1 MSHFGLTI
9 NQLSGTSLQSKTEN
23 HSRSNSSSSIDKKT
37 SSVTCNLPHHR
48 SLSKKLEKSENTN
61 EALKT
66 EVLNLEEQAK
76 LQIQQANQR
85 FEEYCS
91 KMQQEI
97 KLRDS
102 ELNKLKTANQE
113 IITANTS
120 LKSEINEV
128 KKSNLQKESAINLLK
143 TEIAK
148 GFNTNSN
155 DRQIQIQKF
164 KSEIVRL
171 RNQMSEFIQHERD
184 LRDELAFEKK
194 KRCLVCPEKDQAL
207 REAME
212 TLRQRDQRLNEIQKS
227 AREMTGITMVQD
239 LLIDRMGKK
248 SELDEK

>member
-1 MSHFGLTI
+1 MSNFGLTI
-9 NQLSGTSLQSKTEN
+9 NQLSGTSLQSN
-23 HSRSNSSSSIDKKT
+23 SRSNSSASIDKKL
-37 SSVTCNLPHHR
+37 SVTCNLPHHR
-48 SLSKKLEKSENTN
+48 NLSKKLEKSENAN

-66 EVLNLEEQAK
+66 EVLSLEEQAK
-76 LQIQQANQR
+76 LQIQQANKR
-85 FEEYCS
+85 FEEYCL

-113 IITANTS
+113 ILTANTT
-120 LKSEINEV
+120 LKCEINEV

-184 LRDELAFEKK
+184 LRDELVFEKK
-194 KRCLVCPEKDQAL
+194 KRCLACPEKDRAL
-207 REAME
+207 REALE
-212 TLRQRDQRLNEIQKS
+212 TLKARDQRLNEIQKS

-239 LLIDRMGKK
+239 LLIDRMEKK
-248 SELDEK
+248 PE

>member
-23 HSRSNSSSSIDKKT
+23 SRTNSSSSIDKK

-61 EALKT
+61 EALNT
-66 EVLNLEEQAK
+66 EVINLEEQAK
-76 LQIQQANQR
+76 LQIQQANKR

-102 ELNKLKTANQE
+102 ELNKLKTVNQE
-113 IITANTS
+113 IITANTT

-128 KKSNLQKESAINLLK
+128 KTSNLQKESAINLLK
-143 TEIAK
+143 TEISK
-148 GFNTNSN
+148 GFNTNSS

-171 RNQMSEFIQHERD
+171 RNQMSEFLQHERD
-184 LRDELAFEKK
+184 MRDELVFEKK
-194 KRCLVCPEKDQAL
+194 KKCLACPEKDHAL
-207 REAME
+207 REALE
-212 TLRQRDQRLNEIQKS
+212 TLRQRDQRLSEIQKS
-227 AREMTGITMVQD
+227 AREMTGITMMQD
-239 LLIDRMGKK
+239 LLIDRMEKK
-248 SELDEK
+248 PD